1 MGQVFNF
8 INSSNPNLWRLTIK
22 IFMLLIIDYGVGNL
36 GSILNMFKK
45 VGAPAMISSRPEDIR
60 AADKLV
66 LPGIGAFD
74 NVMTQFR
81 ASGLEHDLRKKVLEE
96 HKPVLGICVGM
107 QMLGNGSDEG
117 REPGFG
123 WLDAHCEKI
132 PDKPGLRVPHMGWNH
147 VTAAKPHPLT
157 ATLAD
162 DARFYFA
169 HSYRMVCKAQSDV
182 LLVASHGSEIV
193 SAVQRENFYG
203 VQFHPEK
210 SHRFGMELFRQ
221 FAAL

>member
-1 MGQVFNF
+1 
-8 INSSNPNLWRLTIK
+8 
-22 IFMLLIIDYGVGNL
+22 MLLIIDYGVGNL
-36 GSILNMFKK
+36 GSIFNMFKK
-45 VGAPAMISSRPEDIR
+45 IGAAPLISGKAADVR

-81 ASGLEHDLRKKVLEE
+81 DSGLEEDLVQKVLEE
-96 HKPVLGICVGM
+96 RTPVLGICVGM
-107 QMLGNGSDEG
+107 QMLGKGSEEG
-117 REPGFG
+117 AASGFG
-123 WLDAHCEKI
+123 WLDAHCERI
-132 PDKPGLRVPHMGWNH
+132 PDAPGLRVPHMGWNY
-147 VTAAKPHPLT
+147 VTAVKPHPLT
-157 ATLAD
+157 ASLAD

-169 HSYRMVCKAQSDV
+169 HSYRMVCKDKNDA

-193 SAVQRENFYG
+193 SAVQRDNIFG

-210 SHRFGMELFRQ
+210 SHRFGMELFRR